1 MPTICLQ
8 AVTALFQRRPY
19 HSLLVLSVNRDFATT
34 TRVLHR
40 RCLTVLCRFRYMSFQ
55 PIENYGVIGNMR
67 SIALVGMNGSIDFL
81 CYPDF
86 DSPTVFAALLDDSQG
101 GRFQIEPQL
110 TNMRVRQLYL
120 PDTNILLT
128 RFLAEEGVAELTD
141 YMPIQQNGERSNE
154 IVRTVS
160 AIRGNVRFKMLCQPR
175 FDYARSAHRT
185 EISDGCA
192 MFIPDDNTYSP
203 MALYSTVALR
213 PKSQDV
219 ASEFSLQ
226 AGATTTFV
234 LGGPR
239 PGGQPHE
246 MEVVG
251 KHFLQ
256 TSRFWKKWIAK
267 SKYKGRW
274 REMVNRSALM
284 LKLLISREYGSLIA
298 APTFSL
304 PENIGGVRNW
314 DYRFTWLRDATFTL
328 YALIRLGFV
337 EEAEA
342 FIDWLKARASDDA
355 ERGPLQVMYGIDG
368 RRKLDEFALDHLCGY
383 ENSRPVRIGNAAYQ
397 QLQLD
402 IYGEMMDAIYLAN
415 KYGDPISY
423 AGWQGVQRMLDWL
436 GKNWQRPDE
445 GIWEVRGG
453 AREFLHSRVMC
464 WVAFDRA
471 LRLAQKR
478 SLSGPLDVW
487 QRTRDEIRNDI
498 FTNFWNEELQS
509 FVQAKGTK
517 DLDASALLMPMV
529 RFISPVDPMWL
540 STMRAME
547 SRLVE
552 DTLVR
557 RYEVESTHV
566 DGLPGE
572 EGSFTACSFWYVE
585 CLARAGELERAQ
597 LLFEK
602 LLGYANHLGL
612 YSEELGS
619 NGQHL
624 GNFPQAFTHLAL
636 ISAATYLDRALSGTG
651 EAVWR

>member
-1 MPTICLQ
+1 
-8 AVTALFQRRPY
+8 
-19 HSLLVLSVNRDFATT
+19 
-34 TRVLHR
+34 
-40 RCLTVLCRFRYMSFQ
+40 MSFQ

-67 SIALVGMNGSIDFL
+67 SLALVGVHGSIDFL
-81 CYPDF
+81 CYPEF
-86 DSPTVFAALLDDSQG
+86 DSPTVFAALLDEQEG
-101 GRFQIEPQL
+101 GCFQIEPQL
-110 TNMRVRQLYL
+110 TNARVRQLYL

-141 YMPIQQNGERSNE
+141 YMPIDNDLEGPNE

-160 AIRGNVRFKMLCQPR
+160 VIRGNVQFKMLCQPR
-175 FDYARSAHRT
+175 FNYAACAHRT
-185 EISDGCA
+185 EFADSCA
-192 MFIPDDNTYSP
+192 VFVPEETQCPP
-203 MALYSTVALR
+203 MALYATTPLTQR
-213 PKSQDV
+213 SQDV
-219 ASEFSLQ
+219 VSEFTLQ
-226 AGATTTFV
+226 SGGTATFV
-234 LGGPR
+234 LGGVR
-239 PGGQPHE
+239 SQGQPPE
-246 MEVVG
+246 MELVG
-251 KHFLQ
+251 HRFRE
-256 TSRFWKKWIAK
+256 TSSFWKAWSAK

-284 LKLLISREYGSLIA
+284 LKLLISRRHGSLIA

-314 DYRFTWLRDATFTL
+314 DYRYTWLRDAAFTL
-328 YALIRLGFV
+328 YALIRLGFTD
-337 EEAEA
+337 EMEA
-342 FIDWLKARASDDA
+342 FIGWLKGRLSDDA
-355 ERGPLQVMYGIDG
+355 ARGPLQVMYGIDG
-368 RRKLDEFALDHLCGY
+368 RQKLDEVSLDHLGGY

-402 IYGEMMDAIYLAN
+402 IYGEMMDSVYLAN
-415 KYGDPISY
+415 KYGQPISY
-423 AGWQGVQRMLDWL
+423 AGWQNIQRILEWL
-436 GKNWQRPDE
+436 AKNWHRPDE

-453 AREFLHSRVMC
+453 PKEFLHSRVMC

-478 SLSGPLDVW
+478 SLSGPLDLW
-487 QRTRDEIRNDI
+487 QHMRDAIRDDI
-498 FTNFWNEELQS
+498 FTNFWSERLQA
-509 FVQAKGTK
+509 FVQAKGTE
-517 DLDASALLMPMV
+517 DLDASAMLMPMM

-540 STMRAME
+540 STLRALE
-547 SRLVE
+547 ERLIE

-557 RYEVESTHV
+557 RYEVERTHV
-566 DGLPGE
+566 DGLPGK

-585 CLARAGELERAQ
+585 CLARAGELQKAQ

-636 ISAATYLDRALSGTG
+636 ISAATYLDRALSGNG